1 MNANQLDRMLHQLN
15 EIEEKFKD
23 IANLPDT
30 QKSLKDV
37 FSREAIDANWIINI
51 DKLVKEDELVS
62 IHRHDRFMEFDLHS
76 HDYIELIFVYSGTIK
91 QVIERKDIELKK
103 GEILLLDMNVKHKI
117 SVAGEEDIAINILL
131 KKEFF
136 DWVFMSHFSKNDIIF
151 DFIAKAI
158 YDNKKTKQYLLFRT
172 SENNIIWDMMI
183 KILMEYYEPKIGMD
197 TAIRS
202 YIALLFTEL
211 FRDYRHNLNQKIVSQ
226 IDITINSE
234 VVNFIDKN
242 YKTITLAETAE
253 HFNFNVDYMGKLIK
267 NITGNSFTSF
277 IKDRKFEQACCLL
290 RHSQDSVTEIVNNTG
305 YSNVSYFYKQFKQKY
320 GVTPDEYRNKAA
332 FQTTYE

>member
-1 MNANQLDRMLHQLN
+1 MLHQLN

-23 IANLPDT
+23 TSNLPDS
-30 QKSLKDV
+30 QKSFKDV

-51 DKLVKEDELVS
+51 DKLVKENEMVS
-62 IHRHDRFMEFDLHS
+62 IHRHDRFMAFDWHK
-76 HDYIELIFVYSGTIK
+76 HDYIELIFVYSGSIR
-91 QVIERKDIELKK
+91 QEIEKKEIELNK

-117 SVAGEEDIAINILL
+117 AVAGEGDIAINILL

-136 DWVFMSHFSKNDIIF
+136 DWVFMAHFSKNDIIF

-158 YDNKKTKQYLLFRT
+158 YDNKKSKQYLLFRT
-172 SENNIIWDMMI
+172 SQNQGVWDLMI

-211 FRDYRHNLNQKIVSQ
+211 FRDYRKNLNQKIVNE
-226 IDITINSE
+226 IDTTINSE
-234 VVNFIDKN
+234 VISFIDQN

-253 HFNFNVDYMGKLIK
+253 HFSFNVDYMGKLIK

-277 IKDRKFEQACCLL
+277 IKEKKLEQACCLL
-290 RHSQDSVTEIVNNTG
+290 KLSQGSVIEIVNEIG
-305 YSNVSYFYKQFKQKY
+305 YSNVSYFYKQFRQKY
-320 GVTPDEYRNKAA
+320 GVTPDEYRNKIVLN
-332 FQTTYE
+332 E